1 MGQQTSKGSPSQAQ
15 LQLQRLAE
23 QRREA
28 ARARLRRG
36 GGRYIIYILIWNCLF
51 LTLFDA
57 NEDCDLWLIFLG
69 DLWN

>member
-36 GGRYIIYILIWNCLF
+36 GGRYIIYILI
-51 LTLFDA
+51 
-57 NEDCDLWLIFLG
+57 
-69 DLWN
+69 